1 MVGGGGK
8 TSVLFADL
16 PVSFRSEE
24 SKSDLGD
31 SNSSKEDVLKDIGIT
46 LMTAFLSS
54 ISLIL
59 TYSSLIRLQAH

>member
-24 SKSDLGD
+24 TKSDLGD
-31 SNSSKEDVLKDIGIT
+31 SNSSFKEDVLKDIGIT

-54 ISLIL
+54 ISLI
-59 TYSSLIRLQAH
+59 